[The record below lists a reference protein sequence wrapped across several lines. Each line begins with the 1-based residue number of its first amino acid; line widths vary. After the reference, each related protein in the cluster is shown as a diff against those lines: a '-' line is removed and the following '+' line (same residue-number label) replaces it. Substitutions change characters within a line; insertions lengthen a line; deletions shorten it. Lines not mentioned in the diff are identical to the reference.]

1 MLYLDLSS
9 TANQCVK
16 IYTLAT
22 EGISCGFEECNQR
35 SKVAIKSG
43 IFSLKLIRLGLRMK
57 LVVMY
62 KLRGARVNSVLH
74 VKHKPRDVLI
84 SHWHTSSGAVMY
96 NATVQILYKHV
107 TRPPV
112 RTGAGREPSYSLSLT
127 QETMFHLPNHVNPEC
142 HTLYSPRR
150 LKEKCPDANTQA
162 GEQMFV
168 WLGRFKHI
176 LCAMN
181 KQHHLFYLHRMVRRR
196 NAYTVKCYKA
206 GKKPILP
213 RSKL

>member
-1 MLYLDLSS
+1 MYCTHNYVDALFYIILYVQVGITNASFFHPNQVASNVESTDKLPLS
-9 TANQCVK
+9 ANC
-16 IYTLAT
+16 YMYLAYDNM
-22 EGISCGFEECNQR
+22 CNVNR
-35 SKVAIKSG
+35 LKVARAA
-43 IFSLKLIRLGLRMK
+43 LPL
-57 LVVMY
+57 
-62 KLRGARVNSVLH
+62 
-74 VKHKPRDVLI
+74 
-84 SHWHTSSGAVMY
+84 
-96 NATVQILYKHV
+96 
-107 TRPPV
+107 PPPMDKAWLNIEKIID
-112 RTGAGREPSYSLSLT
+112 T
-127 QETMFHLPNHVNPEC
+127 FHLPNHVNPEC
-142 HTLYSPRR
+142 HTLYSPQR

-162 GEQMFV
+162 GEQTFV